1 VEGRV
6 FIHPLLDVSN
16 GAFVCIFFLS
26 CTHAVIS
33 GPSRTEDSSS
43 RKTKIP
49 HTFSRILKTW
59 EVA

>member
-1 VEGRV
+1 MEGRV
-6 FIHPLLDVSN
+6 FIHLLLDVSN

-43 RKTKIP
+43 
-49 HTFSRILKTW
+49 
-59 EVA
+59 